1 MEKKKTLKTSSRRH
15 RKELHEIKLKSRPHA
30 SPKRAPQ
37 NKAEVAALLTAS
49 RAVLEHSDF
58 ARIAEALFIACKEL
72 VKAAGGFVTLV
83 NTNIDKNEV
92 IFADPPPRASVR
104 DGILAMP
111 MQGPFLE
118 AHQRGAVLRENDI
131 PSSPWGPYIKNIHS
145 DIKNIL
151 LAPMV
156 LEGASIGILGLYNK
170 SRGFTKNDALMAAAF
185 GEFAAV
191 GLRNCKTYEA
201 LKNSETRLNSV
212 VRAARDAV
220 INVDAEGNIVL
231 WNDAA
236 ESMFGYA
243 REEIIGEP
251 FTVILPAQYRKYQ
264 QQFFTRAVAA
274 GDTAVSQRSLEIVM
288 QRKDGTMVPAEGSF
302 SLWKIDGRVFVTVI
316 FRDITERKQVQEKIA
331 RQHAVLEAMNMVL
344 RESLACE
351 TEEDAA
357 ATCLKI
363 AEALTG
369 SMFGFVGEINKSGL
383 FDTIALSDPGWDMCR
398 ISSTNTVMLI
408 NNMEIRGIWGRVLKD
423 AKSCIVNNPG
433 QHPDRIGTPEGHPAI
448 TSFLGVP
455 LMERETVT
463 GMIAVANKEAG
474 YDEFDQ
480 RALEAMSVAFRE
492 VLKRKR
498 AEGEIRKL
506 TEELRAL
513 SFMDE
518 LTGIYNRRGFIT
530 VAERQLK
537 IAKRMERESVLL
549 FIDLD
554 NMKWINDNLGHL
566 EGDKALLLT
575 ADILKRTFRD
585 SDIIARVG
593 GDEFVVLAI
602 EAQRRTVPIIS
613 RRLQDN
619 LAVCNNKAGRRYQLS
634 FSIGYAL
641 YDPRSPCSTD
651 ELITQADKAMYEQK
665 RSKKRNI

>member
-1 MEKKKTLKTSSRRH
+1 MEKKKTLKTKSRRH
-15 RKELHEIKLKSRPHA
+15 RKELREIKPKSRPQA
-30 SPKRAPQ
+30 SQKRAPR
-37 NKAEVAALLTAS
+37 NKAEVAALLAAS
-49 RAVLEHSDF
+49 RAVLEHADF
-58 ARIAEALFIACKEL
+58 ARIAEALCIACKEL
-72 VKAAGGFVTLV
+72 IKAAGGFVTLV
-83 NTNIDKNEV
+83 STNIDKNEV
-92 IFADPPPRASVR
+92 VFAAPSPRASGR
-104 DGILAMP
+104 DGIVAMP

-131 PSSPWGPYIKNIHS
+131 HSSPWAPYIKNIHT

-156 LEGASIGILGLYNK
+156 LDGVSIGIIGLYNK

-185 GEFAAV
+185 GEFAAI
-191 GLRNCKTYEA
+191 GLRNCRAYEA
-201 LKNSETRLNSV
+201 LKNSETQLHSI
-212 VRAARDAV
+212 VRAARDAL
-220 INVDAEGNIVL
+220 INADAGGNIVL

-236 ESMFGYA
+236 ETMFGYA
-243 REEIIGEP
+243 GDEIIGMP
-251 FTVILPAQYRKYQ
+251 FTTILPEQHRKYQ
-264 QQFFTRAVAA
+264 QQFFDKAVAS
-274 GDTAVSQRSLEIVM
+274 GGTAVSMRPLEIIAR
-288 QRKDGTMVPAEGSF
+288 RKDGSTLPAEGSF
-302 SLWKIDGRVFVTVI
+302 SFWKVDGRVFVTVI

-344 RESLACE
+344 RETLTCE

-357 ATCLKI
+357 GTCLKI

-369 SMFGFVGEINKSGL
+369 SMFGFIGEINKAGL

-398 ISSTNTVMLI
+398 ISTTNTTMLI

-423 AKSCIVNNPG
+423 AKSCIVNSPA
-433 QHPDRIGTPEGHPAI
+433 QHPDSTGTPEGHPAI

-474 YDEFDQ
+474 YDELDQ
-480 RALEAMSVAFRE
+480 RALEAMSVAFSE

-498 AEGEIRKL
+498 AEGKIRTL

-513 SFMDE
+513 SFMAE

-537 IAKRMERESVLL
+537 IARRMERESILL

-554 NMKWINDNLGHL
+554 NMKWINDTLGHL

-602 EAQRRTVPIIS
+602 EAQRRSVPVIS

-619 LAVCNNKAGRRYQLS
+619 LAVCNTKAGTRYQLS
-634 FSIGYAL
+634 LSVGYAL
-641 YDPRSPCSTD
+641 YDPHSPCSTD
-651 ELITQADKAMYEQK
+651 ELITQADKSMYEQK
-665 RSKKRNI
+665 RSKKQNL